1 MANELY
7 MSEVGFRHFWSK
19 LDTILDNKVEKTQA
33 ATESVLGL
41 VIPGTGLNNAAG
53 TISVKYSTTAQ
64 AGFAVEAN
72 DPRLSDARTPTAHTH
87 GNISNDGKIATG
99 TAMGNGAAL
108 VFATADGTV
117 TKATAAFTGETTK
130 FLREDGTFA
139 APPATAEMTGA
150 SAAAAGTGGTVPAP
164 AMGQQTFYLSGAGTW
179 VEPDWLTEHPTI
191 SVEADDTSTDT
202 PAFGGTFQAIGAI
215 EKDANGHVTKVT
227 TAAITVPN
235 AVASS
240 SAPGL
245 MAAADK
251 SKLDA
256 FQAASNYALKSDI
269 STVYKYKGSVDNYA
283 ALPQDDNQVGDT
295 YNLTDTGM
303 NYVWTG
309 TAWDALGQVF
319 TISSMGTELIDSIMA
334 GEEST

>member
-7 MSEVGFRHFWSK
+7 MSEAGFRHFWTK

-72 DPRLSDARTPTAHTH
+72 DPRLSDARTPLAHTH

-117 TKATAAFTGETTK
+117 TKATAAFTSETTK

-139 APPATAEMTGA
+139 APPTTAEMTGA
-150 SAAAAGTGGTVPAP
+150 SAEAAGTGGTVPAP
-164 AMGQQTFYLSGAGTW
+164 AMGQQTYYLSGAGTW

-191 SVEADDTSTDT
+191 SMGSDDADTAT
-202 PAFGGTFQAIGAI
+202 PAFGGTFTAVGAI

-227 TAAITVPN
+227 TRTVTVPN
-235 AVASS
+235 AVATSS
-240 SAPGL
+240 TPGL

-269 STVYKYKGSVDNYA
+269 STVYKYKGSVANYE
-283 ALPQDDNQVGDT
+283 ALPKDSNQTGDT

-319 TISSMGTELIDSIMA
+319 TISSMGTELIDEIMA
-334 GEEST
+334 GEGA

>member
-7 MSEVGFRHFWSK
+7 MSEAGFRHFWSK

-33 ATESVLGL
+33 ATDSVLGL
-41 VIPGTGLNNAAG
+41 VIPGTGLNNASG

-99 TAMGNGAAL
+99 TVMSNGAAL

-117 TKATAAFTGETTK
+117 TKATAAFTSETTK

-150 SAAAAGTGGTVPAP
+150 TAGAAGTGGTVPAP
-164 AMGQQTFYLSGAGTW
+164 AMGQQTYYLSGAGTW

-191 SVEADDTSTDT
+191 SMGSDDTSTAT
-202 PAFGGTFQAIGAI
+202 PAFGGTFQAIKAI

-227 TAAITVPN
+227 TETVTVPN
-235 AVASS
+235 AAASS

>member
-7 MSEVGFRHFWSK
+7 MSEAGFRHFWTK

-139 APPATAEMTGA
+139 APPTTAEMTGA
-150 SAAAAGTGGTVPAP
+150 TGEAAGTGGTVPAP
-164 AMGQQTFYLSGAGTW
+164 AMG
-179 VEPDWLTEHPTI
+179 
-191 SVEADDTSTDT
+191 
-202 PAFGGTFQAIGAI
+202 
-215 EKDANGHVTKVT
+215 
-227 TAAITVPN
+227 
-235 AVASS
+235 
-240 SAPGL
+240 
-245 MAAADK
+245 
-251 SKLDA
+251 
-256 FQAASNYALKSDI
+256 
-269 STVYKYKGSVDNYA
+269 
-283 ALPQDDNQVGDT
+283 
-295 YNLTDTGM
+295 
-303 NYVWTG
+303 
-309 TAWDALGQVF
+309 
-319 TISSMGTELIDSIMA
+319 
-334 GEEST
+334 

>member
-7 MSEVGFRHFWSK
+7 MSEAGFRHFWSK

-53 TISVKYSTTAQ
+53 TISVKYSTSAE

-99 TAMGNGAAL
+99 TAMGEGAAL
-108 VFATADGTV
+108 VFASADGTV
-117 TKATAAFTGETTK
+117 TKATAAFTAETTK

-150 SAAAAGTGGTVPAP
+150 SAASAGTGGTVPAP
-164 AMGQQTFYLSGAGTW
+164 AMGQQTYYLSGAGTW
-179 VEPDWLTEHPTI
+179 LEPDWLTEHPTI
-191 SVEADDTSTDT
+191 SMGTDDTATDT
-202 PAFGGTFQAIGAI
+202 PAFGGTFQAISAL

-227 TAAITVPN
+227 TATVTVPN

-240 SAPGL
+240 SAAGL

-269 STVYKYKGSVDNYA
+269 STVYKYKGSVANYE
-283 ALPQDDNQVGDT
+283 ALPQDSNQVGDT

-319 TISSMGTELIDSIMA
+319 TISSMGTELIDEIMA
-334 GEEST
+334 GKGA